1 MGEGPYQG
9 TFPWRKVSATVVAPE
24 KAERFALF
32 FGVRPCKG
40 MARFADIDIQGKAGA
55 MDLEEEVRNF
65 IREQAN
71 D

>member
-1 MGEGPYQG
+1 M
-9 TFPWRKVSATVVAPE
+9 VAPE
-24 KAERFALF
+24 KAERFAVF

-40 MARFADIDIQGKAGA
+40 MARFADIDVQTEPGQPPAEDESETTRKAGA